1 MVLLRLLADILL
13 YLTFA
18 LLVYWFFINDITTL
32 WIAIGSGIISALLF
46 MYTADINRSRR
57 NRHSNPSRIWDWFD
71 FIDII
76 EIPLRLLW
84 WLFSNI
90 WRIFD

>member
-18 LLVYWFFINDITTL
+18 LLVYWFFINDITAL

-57 NRHSNPSRIWDWFD
+57 HRPSNPSGIWDWFD

>member
-1 MVLLRLLADILL
+1 MILLRLLADILL
-13 YLTFA
+13 YLTFG
-18 LLVYWFFINDITTL
+18 LLVYLFFTNDITAL

-46 MYTADINRSRR
+46 IYTANINRSRR
-57 NRHSNPSRIWDWFD
+57 HRHSNPSSIWDWFD